1 MLFLKEKILM
11 IKMNLIKIINDGTT
25 INTSGTTGPSKP
37 IWQSAE
43 KIYFANRAAVE
54 CQKLNKFSKVYT
66 VCTLDHAGGLFA
78 QTLPAI
84 AVEAEV
90 CIEQFNAFR
99 WVKKIMEY
107 THSHLTPNMARA
119 VMATKTFSKLDLT
132 GITIM
137 CGSDRVH
144 SSIIKAFIEQGAT
157 FIANWGMSEVGPVAI
172 NKTFN
177 KGDIVDHTESIMGD
191 SVYCDTK
198 IVNGELY
205 VYGDICVYDDWFPT
219 GDIVSIVD
227 NTYYYLGRG

>member
-1 MLFLKEKILM
+1 
-11 IKMNLIKIINDGTT
+11 MNLIKIINDGTT

-191 SVYCDTK
+191 KTYCETK
-198 IVNGELY
+198 IVDVELY
-205 VYGDICVYDDWFPT
+205 VKGYICVYDDWFAT
-219 GDIVSIVD
+219 GDLVEYKDDI
-227 NTYYYLGRG
+227 YWYLGRKNA